1 MNYFGFGRIMRQFA
15 GMPDLFLARN
25 EKIAKVPYKLS
36 AADVVTRT
44 DLHYTVIPQAIA
56 DCQMNLFD
64 SHDVDRV
71 HNYGGI
77 GFEKWKSVAIS
88 QFFWT
93 GIPCIYYGDE
103 VGIEGH
109 TISDAGCRYPMPW
122 GREKAE
128 GKPYYD
134 LYKKLIDMRK
144 NEPALYE
151 GGRKVLYANDR
162 VLVVARFLDTNK
174 YICVISMDDIERTIN
189 IPLWTIGA
197 STFDGD
203 TDVFGSNIA
212 FESQDGEV
220 KLAVPALAS
229 YVIKVS

>member
-1 MNYFGFGRIMRQFA
+1 M
-15 GMPDLFLARN
+15 
-25 EKIAKVPYKLS
+25 
-36 AADVVTRT
+36 
-44 DLHYTVIPQAIA
+44 
-56 DCQMNLFD
+56 
-64 SHDVDRV
+64 
-71 HNYGGI
+71 
-77 GFEKWKSVAIS
+77 AIS

-151 GGRKVLYANDR
+151 GGRKVLYVNDIDKDGKIQGD
-162 VLVVARFLDTNK
+162 VDFINVKKIQN
-174 YICVISMDDIERTIN
+174 YI
-189 IPLWTIGA
+189 
-197 STFDGD
+197 
-203 TDVFGSNIA
+203 
-212 FESQDGEV
+212 
-220 KLAVPALAS
+220 S
-229 YVIKVS
+229 YII